1 MMEQGDTRHGRSED
15 GTANGAHRLPENLLG
30 LRVRITVEC
39 ANHGSHTCVMVGPFM
54 RVIDLITLF
63 REVSSD
69 HDRWV
74 VCEYAALDHQP
85 PMSISDW
92 V

>member
-1 MMEQGDTRHGRSED
+1 MEPEGTRHGQRWD
-15 GTANGAHRLPENLLG
+15 GTANGAHRLPETLKG

-39 ANHGSHTCVMVGPFM
+39 TSHGSHSCVMVGPFLW
-54 RVIDLITLF
+54 VIDTITLF
-63 REVSSD
+63 REVSAD

-74 VCEYAALDHQP
+74 VCEYAALDHVP
-85 PMSISDW
+85 VVNISDW